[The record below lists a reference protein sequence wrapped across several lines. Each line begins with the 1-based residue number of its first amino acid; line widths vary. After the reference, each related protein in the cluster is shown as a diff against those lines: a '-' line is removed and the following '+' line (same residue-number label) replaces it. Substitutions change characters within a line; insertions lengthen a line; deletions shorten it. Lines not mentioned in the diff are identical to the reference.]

1 MRVLASADV
10 HGRLAVYEW
19 LLTVARQHNVDA
31 IVLAGDLLSIG
42 SVSKKSFAHDGH
54 LTFLTNRRRPM

>member
-31 IVLAGDLLSIG
+31 IVLAGDL
-42 SVSKKSFAHDGH
+42 
-54 LTFLTNRRRPM
+54 R